1 MQYAIALSQDFLDA
15 KVIQIKMRLHKKF
28 DLFVSPYCF
37 GNSVCLAG
45 RNLRLQMATQRRQ
58 EISTSSLNNKTRQD
72 KLVIENVN
80 NLVFKKVC
88 TIKKH
93 DKQKIKNKHL
103 TF

>member
-15 KVIQIKMRLHKKF
+15 KVIQIKMRFHKKF
-28 DLFVSPYCF
+28 DLFVSPHCF

-80 NLVFKKVC
+80 NPVF
-88 TIKKH
+88 
-93 DKQKIKNKHL
+93 NKEVHGSFCL
-103 TF
+103 GQ